1 MNKWEEMQKKILLM
15 VLIIFLCGIL
25 HCATISGFVSRADSG
40 EPIQYVNV
48 YIADTKIGCQTNKK
62 GYYVLNL
69 QQTGDFI
76 LTFSL
81 VSYKKETVPI
91 TIKNLNDHLVINMQL
106 VKSSVELSPVIVK
119 GTKDESDGPIIQPS
133 TLHQTRQDIQMVVA
147 PMEADVFRAV
157 LAVPGVVPIS
167 DFFAGL
173 YVRGG
178 SPDQNL
184 ILLDNTEVYNPH
196 HFGGIFS
203 TFNTDAVE
211 SIELIKGGYPAK
223 YGGRMSSVLDVTER
237 DGNRKFYEG
246 VGRLSLISAS
256 ATAEGPWKIDSQSGS
271 FMASFRRTYLEML
284 KMIISDLPDYYFY
297 DAHIK
302 INWDIDTNNKLSFS
316 GYYGKDVLSYDIT
329 PIMDLDWGNS
339 ILSAQWMH
347 LFSPQ
352 LFSQFIISG
361 SQYNN
366 SIDEV
371 SAEGMNI
378 FQSKN
383 YIRDLTVKGTLNWKP
398 SNHHDIETG
407 IELKFNDTDL
417 KMGTTYQIAQNAL
430 PQAAITSLTS
440 SAFTQDTWVI
450 NELWTLQP
458 GLRVNWYKTLKEEPA
473 PVPAAS
479 YFNLEPRISL
489 KRNLDVGESIY
500 LNFGVYHQYLSLLGL
515 YINSPYDVW
524 LPIDGSVK
532 PGVSHHYILG
542 YNRALSR
549 YFQWDAELYY
559 KTYNHLK
566 EFNTNTFFNWNSE
579 TGTLSDAVNTG
590 KGYSY
595 GAELMLRNDWK
606 GLKGY
611 LGYSYSETKRKI
623 DNVNIDPYTGEP
635 QYFYPRYDRT
645 HTVSLVENYNI
656 SQNTG
661 WQIGNADMIVGMNF
675 SYNSGQPS
683 EIPER
688 IFFDGEN
695 FQLMYSYQDRVR
707 LPEYLRLDLSVH
719 LQWNTFW
726 GSIEPYLE
734 IINVFNHKNV
744 SFRFYDVQMNEDGT
758 LKLVT
763 RDGTQF
769 PFLPF
774 IGVNVRW

>member
-15 VLIIFLCGIL
+15 MLIIFLCGIL

-69 QQTGDFI
+69 QQTGDFT

-91 TIKNLNDHLVINMQL
+91 TIKSLNDHLVINMQL

-184 ILLDNTEVYNPH
+184 ILLDNTEVYNPN

-302 INWDIDTNNKLSFS
+302 INWDIDTNNKLNFS

-329 PIMDLDWGNS
+329 PIMDLD
-339 ILSAQWMH
+339 
-347 LFSPQ
+347 
-352 LFSQFIISG
+352 
-361 SQYNN
+361 
-366 SIDEV
+366 
-371 SAEGMNI
+371 
-378 FQSKN
+378 
-383 YIRDLTVKGTLNWKP
+383 
-398 SNHHDIETG
+398 
-407 IELKFNDTDL
+407 
-417 KMGTTYQIAQNAL
+417 
-430 PQAAITSLTS
+430 
-440 SAFTQDTWVI
+440 
-450 NELWTLQP
+450 
-458 GLRVNWYKTLKEEPA
+458 
-473 PVPAAS
+473 
-479 YFNLEPRISL
+479 
-489 KRNLDVGESIY
+489 
-500 LNFGVYHQYLSLLGL
+500 
-515 YINSPYDVW
+515 
-524 LPIDGSVK
+524 
-532 PGVSHHYILG
+532 
-542 YNRALSR
+542 
-549 YFQWDAELYY
+549 
-559 KTYNHLK
+559 
-566 EFNTNTFFNWNSE
+566 
-579 TGTLSDAVNTG
+579 
-590 KGYSY
+590 
-595 GAELMLRNDWK
+595 
-606 GLKGY
+606 
-611 LGYSYSETKRKI
+611 
-623 DNVNIDPYTGEP
+623 
-635 QYFYPRYDRT
+635 
-645 HTVSLVENYNI
+645 
-656 SQNTG
+656 
-661 WQIGNADMIVGMNF
+661 
-675 SYNSGQPS
+675 
-683 EIPER
+683 
-688 IFFDGEN
+688 
-695 FQLMYSYQDRVR
+695 
-707 LPEYLRLDLSVH
+707 
-719 LQWNTFW
+719 
-726 GSIEPYLE
+726 
-734 IINVFNHKNV
+734 
-744 SFRFYDVQMNEDGT
+744 
-758 LKLVT
+758 
-763 RDGTQF
+763 
-769 PFLPF
+769 
-774 IGVNVRW
+774 